1 MELHLPKDP
10 GYYEIHPDYNGN
22 PTVFCSHG
30 HDHTWIW
37 IILVVIV
44 ILCWKYPEG
53 WEWLGTVEKGYYTVF
68 WARPICPPGCGKRLD
83 TN

>member
-1 MELHLPKDP
+1 MGLHLPKDP
-10 GYYEIHPDYNGN
+10 GYYEIHPDYMGD
-22 PTVFCSHG
+22 PTVFGSHG

-53 WEWLGTVEKGYYTVF
+53 WEWLGTVGRRILYSILGTPNLPA
-68 WARPICPPGCGKRLD
+68 WMW
-83 TN
+83 

>member
-1 MELHLPKDP
+1 MGLHLPKDP

-22 PTVFCSHG
+22 PTVFGSHG

-37 IILVVIV
+37 IIFVIIV

-53 WEWLGTVEKGYYTVF
+53 WG
-68 WARPICPPGCGKRLD
+68 
-83 TN
+83 